1 MDTGTAGGGNRPHRK
16 EAGSP
21 DAVSRQEA
29 IMQEFEMKRSVKQAG
44 RRVAVAAGAVA
55 VLLLFLVLNPFVKID
70 AGERGV
76 VLNFGAVQNEVLD
89 EGLHLRI
96 PIMQRIVKMDVKIQK
111 SETRS
116 EAASKDLQDIQSVIA
131 LNYHII
137 PDKANWVYQN
147 IGTAFKERVIDPTVQ
162 ESVKAVTA
170 RYTAVQLIGDREN
183 VSSAIKDALSQKLS
197 DYNLFVDGFSVID
210 FSFSK
215 KFTDAIEAKQE
226 AEQLALKAQRDLQR
240 IKIEAEQKVAQ
251 AKAEAESLRLQ
262 KQQITRELIEL
273 RKIEA
278 LREAIAKWNGTV
290 PNVLLSGGGASPLI
304 SLDGLMKK

>member
-1 MDTGTAGGGNRPHRK
+1 
-16 EAGSP
+16 
-21 DAVSRQEA
+21 
-29 IMQEFEMKRSVKQAG
+29 MQEFEMKRTVKQISKRVG
-44 RRVAVAAGAVA
+44 MGIVAVGVLL
-55 VLLLFLVLNPFVKID
+55 VLLLMNPFVKID

-76 VLNFGAVQNEVLD
+76 LLNFGAVQGDVLG

-96 PIMQRIVKMDVKIQK
+96 PIMQKIVKMDVKIQK
-111 SETRS
+111 SETRA
-116 EAASKDLQDIQSVIA
+116 EAASKDLQDIKSVIA

-147 IGTAFKERVIDPTVQ
+147 IGVAFKERVIDPTVQ
-162 ESVKAVTA
+162 EAVKAVTA
-170 RYTAVQLIGDREN
+170 KYTAVQLIGEREA
-183 VSSAIKDALSQKLS
+183 VSTAIKDALSQKLA
-197 DYNLFVDGFSVID
+197 DYNLYVDGFSVID

-226 AEQLALKAQRDLQR
+226 AEQLALKAQRDLDR
-240 IKIEAEQKVAQ
+240 VKIEAEQKVAQ

-262 KQQITRELIEL
+262 KQQITVELIEL

-290 PNVLLSGGGASPLI
+290 PNVLLSGGGATPLF
-304 SLDGLMKK
+304 SVDSLMKK

>member
-1 MDTGTAGGGNRPHRK
+1 
-16 EAGSP
+16 
-21 DAVSRQEA
+21 
-29 IMQEFEMKRSVKQAG
+29 MQEFEMKRTVKQAG
-44 RRVAVAAGAVA
+44 KRVGILFVAMAVFF
-55 VLLLFLVLNPFVKID
+55 FLIVLNPFVKID

-76 VLNFGAVQNEVLD
+76 LLNFGAVQKEVLG
-89 EGLHLRI
+89 EGLHLLI
-96 PIMQRIVKMDVKIQK
+96 PVMQRVVKMDVKIQK

-116 EAASKDLQDIQSVIA
+116 EAASKDLQDIKSVIA
-131 LNYHII
+131 LNYHIV

-147 IGTAFKERVIDPTVQ
+147 IGIAFKERIIDPAVQ

-170 RYTAVQLIGDREN
+170 KYTALQLIGERET
-183 VSSAIKDALSQKLS
+183 VSTAIKDALSEKLA
-197 DYNLFVDGFSVID
+197 DYNLYVDGFSVID

-240 IKIEAEQKVAQ
+240 VRIEAEQKVAQ

-262 KQQITRELIEL
+262 KQQITPELIEL

-278 LREAIAKWNGTV
+278 MREAISKWNGTV
-290 PNVLLSGGGASPLI
+290 PNVLLSGGGATPLL
-304 SLDGLMKK
+304 SLDSLMKK

>member
-1 MDTGTAGGGNRPHRK
+1 
-16 EAGSP
+16 
-21 DAVSRQEA
+21 
-29 IMQEFEMKRSVKQAG
+29 MQEFEMKRTVKQAG
-44 RRVAVAAGAVA
+44 KKA
-55 VLLLFLVLNPFVKID
+55 VLGFVILAALFLLLAMNPFVKID

-76 VLNFGAVQNEVLD
+76 LLNFGAVQEAVLD
-89 EGLHLRI
+89 EGLHLRV

-111 SETRS
+111 SETRA

-147 IGTAFKERVIDPTVQ
+147 IGVAFKERVIDPTVQ
-162 ESVKAVTA
+162 EAVKAVTA
-170 RYTAVQLIGDREN
+170 KYTAVQLIGERET
-183 VSSAIKDALSQKLS
+183 VSVAIKDALSQKLA
-197 DYNLFVDGFSVID
+197 DYNLYVDGFSVID

-226 AEQLALKAQRDLQR
+226 AEQLALKAQRDLER
-240 IKIEAEQKVAQ
+240 IRIEAEQKVAQ

-262 KQQITRELIEL
+262 KQQITVELIEL

-278 LREAIAKWNGTV
+278 FREAIAKWNGSV
-290 PNVLLSGGGASPLI
+290 PNVLLSGGGAAPLL
-304 SLDGLMKK
+304 SLDGLLKK

>member
-1 MDTGTAGGGNRPHRK
+1 
-16 EAGSP
+16 
-21 DAVSRQEA
+21 
-29 IMQEFEMKRSVKQAG
+29 MQEFEMKKTVKQAG
-44 RRVAVAAGAVA
+44 KRVALGFVVLAAVFI
-55 VLLLFLVLNPFVKID
+55 LLIMNPFVKIG

-76 VLNFGAVQNEVLD
+76 LLNFGAVQKDVLG

-96 PIMQRIVKMDVKIQK
+96 PIMQTIVKMDVKIQK

-116 EAASKDLQDIQSVIA
+116 EAASKDLQDIKSVIA

-147 IGTAFKERVIDPTVQ
+147 IGVEFKERIIDPSVQ
-162 ESVKAVTA
+162 EAVKAVTA
-170 RYTAVQLIGDREN
+170 KYTAVQLIGEREA
-183 VSSAIKDALSQKLS
+183 VSAAIKESLGEKLS
-197 DYNLFVDGFSVID
+197 GYNLYVDGFSVID

-215 KFTDAIEAKQE
+215 KFTDAIESKQE
-226 AEQLALKAQRDLQR
+226 AEQFALRAQRDLER
-240 IKIEAEQKVAQ
+240 IRIEAEQKIAQ

-262 KQQITRELIEL
+262 KAQITPELIEL

-278 LREAIAKWNGTV
+278 MREAIAKWNGTV
-290 PNVLLSGGGASPLI
+290 PNVLLSGGGATPLL

>member
-1 MDTGTAGGGNRPHRK
+1 
-16 EAGSP
+16 
-21 DAVSRQEA
+21 
-29 IMQEFEMKRSVKQAG
+29 MQEFEMKRSVKQIS
-44 RRVAVAAGAVA
+44 RRVAAGMIGVA
-55 VLLLFLVLNPFVKID
+55 VLLFLIMLNPFVKID

-76 VLNFGAVQNEVLD
+76 VLNFGAVQDEVLG
-89 EGLHLRI
+89 EGLHLRV
-96 PIMQRIVKMDVKIQK
+96 PIMQKIVEMDVKIQK
-111 SETRS
+111 SETRA
-116 EAASKDLQDIQSVIA
+116 EAASKDLQDIKSVIA

-147 IGTAFKERVIDPTVQ
+147 IGVAFKERVIDPTVQ

-170 RYTAVQLIGDREN
+170 RYTAVQLIGEREN
-183 VSSAIKDALSQKLS
+183 VSTAIKDALSQKLA

-226 AEQLALKAQRDLQR
+226 AEQFALKAQRDLDR

-262 KQQITRELIEL
+262 KQQITAELIEL

-278 LREAIAKWNGTV
+278 FREAIAKWNGTV
-290 PNVLLSGGGASPLI
+290 PNVLLSGGGVSPLI
-304 SLDGLMKK
+304 NLEGLMKK

>member
-1 MDTGTAGGGNRPHRK
+1 
-16 EAGSP
+16 
-21 DAVSRQEA
+21 
-29 IMQEFEMKRSVKQAG
+29 MQEFEMKRTVTQISK
-44 RRVAVAAGAVA
+44 RVGMGIVAVA
-55 VLLLFLVLNPFVKID
+55 VLLALLLMNPFVKID

-76 VLNFGAVQNEVLD
+76 LLNFGAVQNEVLG

-96 PIMQRIVKMDVKIQK
+96 PIMQKIVKLDVKIQK

-116 EAASKDLQDIQSVIA
+116 EAASKDLQDIKSLIA

-147 IGTAFKERVIDPTVQ
+147 VGVAFKERIIDPNVQ
-162 ESVKAVTA
+162 EAVKAVTA
-170 RYTAVQLIGDREN
+170 KYTAVQLIGEREA
-183 VSSAIKDALSQKLS
+183 VSTAIKDALSQKLA

-215 KFTDAIEAKQE
+215 KFTDAIESKQE
-226 AEQLALKAQRDLQR
+226 AEQFALRAQRDLER

-262 KQQITRELIEL
+262 KGQITKEMIEL

-278 LREAIAKWNGTV
+278 MREAIAKWNGTV
-290 PNVLLSGGGASPLI
+290 PNVLLSGGGASPLL
-304 SLDGLMKK
+304 SLDGLIKK

>member
-1 MDTGTAGGGNRPHRK
+1 
-16 EAGSP
+16 
-21 DAVSRQEA
+21 
-29 IMQEFEMKRSVKQAG
+29 MQEFEMKRTVKQISK
-44 RRVAVAAGAVA
+44 RVAAGVVVVA
-55 VLLLFLVLNPFVKID
+55 VLLVLLLLNPFVKID

-76 VLNFGAVQNEVLD
+76 VLNFGAVQDEVLG

-96 PIMQRIVKMDVKIQK
+96 PIMQKIMKMDVKIQK
-111 SETRS
+111 SETRA
-116 EAASKDLQDIQSVIA
+116 EAASKDLQDIKSVIA
-131 LNYHII
+131 LNYHVI
-137 PDKANWVYQN
+137 PEKANWVYQN
-147 IGTAFKERVIDPTVQ
+147 IGVAFKERVIDPTVQ
-162 ESVKAVTA
+162 EAVKAVTA

-183 VSSAIKDALSQKLS
+183 VSTAIKDALSQKLA
-197 DYNLFVDGFSVID
+197 DYNLSVDGFSVID

-226 AEQLALKAQRDLQR
+226 AEQFALKAARDLDR
-240 IKIEAEQKVAQ
+240 IKIEAEQKITQ

-262 KQQITRELIEL
+262 KQQITSELIEL

-278 LREAIAKWNGTV
+278 LREAIAKWNGIA

>member
-1 MDTGTAGGGNRPHRK
+1 
-16 EAGSP
+16 
-21 DAVSRQEA
+21 
-29 IMQEFEMKRSVKQAG
+29 MQEFEMKRTVKQISK
-44 RRVAVAAGAVA
+44 RVAAGVVVVA
-55 VLLLFLVLNPFVKID
+55 VLLVLLLLNPFVKID

-76 VLNFGAVQNEVLD
+76 VLNFGAVQDEVLG

-96 PIMQRIVKMDVKIQK
+96 PIMQKIMKMDVKIQK
-111 SETRS
+111 SETRA
-116 EAASKDLQDIQSVIA
+116 EAASKDLQDIKSVIA

-137 PDKANWVYQN
+137 PEKANWVYQN
-147 IGTAFKERVIDPTVQ
+147 IGVAFKERVIDPTVQ
-162 ESVKAVTA
+162 EAVKAVTA

-183 VSSAIKDALSQKLS
+183 VSTAIKDALSQKLA
-197 DYNLFVDGFSVID
+197 DYHLSVDGFSVID

-226 AEQLALKAQRDLQR
+226 AEQFALKAARDLDR
-240 IKIEAEQKVAQ
+240 IKIEAEQKITQ

-262 KQQITRELIEL
+262 KQQITSELIEL

-278 LREAIAKWNGTV
+278 LREAIAKWNGIA

>member
-1 MDTGTAGGGNRPHRK
+1 
-16 EAGSP
+16 
-21 DAVSRQEA
+21 
-29 IMQEFEMKRSVKQAG
+29 MQEFEMKRTVKQISK
-44 RRVAVAAGAVA
+44 RVGMGIVAVA
-55 VLLLFLVLNPFVKID
+55 VLLVLLLMNPFVKID

-76 VLNFGAVQNEVLD
+76 LLNFGAVQGDVLG

-96 PIMQRIVKMDVKIQK
+96 PIMQKVVKMDVKIQK
-111 SETRS
+111 SETRA
-116 EAASKDLQDIQSVIA
+116 EAASKDLQDIKSLIA

-147 IGTAFKERVIDPTVQ
+147 IGVAFKERVVDPTVQ
-162 ESVKAVTA
+162 EAVKAVTA
-170 RYTAVQLIGDREN
+170 KYTAVQLIGEREA
-183 VSSAIKDALSQKLS
+183 VSTAIKEALSQKLA

-226 AEQLALKAQRDLQR
+226 AEQLALKAQRDLDR

-262 KQQITRELIEL
+262 KQQITMELIEL

-290 PNVLLSGGGASPLI
+290 PNVLLSGGGATPLF
-304 SLDGLMKK
+304 SVDSLMKK

>member
-1 MDTGTAGGGNRPHRK
+1 
-16 EAGSP
+16 
-21 DAVSRQEA
+21 
-29 IMQEFEMKRSVKQAG
+29 MQEFEMKRTVKQVGKKAG
-44 RRVAVAAGAVA
+44 IGVIALAVI
-55 VLLLFLVLNPFVKID
+55 LLLIILNPFVKIE

-76 VLNFGAVQNEVLD
+76 LLNFGAVQDDVLG
-89 EGLHLRI
+89 EGLHFRI

-131 LNYHII
+131 LNYHIV

-162 ESVKAVTA
+162 EAVKAVTA
-170 RYTAVQLIGDREN
+170 KYTAVQLIGEREA
-183 VSSAIKDALSQKLS
+183 VSTAIKDALGEKLA
-197 DYNLFVDGFSVID
+197 DYNLYVDGFSVID

-226 AEQLALKAQRDLQR
+226 AEQFALKAQRDLDR
-240 IKIEAEQKVAQ
+240 IRIEAEQKIAQ
-251 AKAEAESLRLQ
+251 ARAEAESLRLQ
-262 KQQITRELIEL
+262 KEQITMELIEL

-278 LREAIAKWNGTV
+278 MREAIAKWNGTV
-290 PNVLLSGGGASPLI
+290 PNVLLSGGGATPLI
-304 SLDGLMKK
+304 SLDAMTKNR

>member
-1 MDTGTAGGGNRPHRK
+1 
-16 EAGSP
+16 
-21 DAVSRQEA
+21 
-29 IMQEFEMKRSVKQAG
+29 MQEFEMKRTVKQAG
-44 RRVAVAAGAVA
+44 KRAALGFA
-55 VLLLFLVLNPFVKID
+55 VLAVLFLLIVLNPFVKID

-76 VLNFGAVQNEVLD
+76 LLNFGAVQKDVLG
-89 EGLHLRI
+89 EGLHFRI

-147 IGTAFKERVIDPTVQ
+147 IGVAFKERIIDPSVQ
-162 ESVKAVTA
+162 EAVKAVTA
-170 RYTAVQLIGDREN
+170 KYTAVQLIGEREA
-183 VSSAIKDALSQKLS
+183 VSAAIKDSLSQKLA
-197 DYNLFVDGFSVID
+197 DYNLYVDGFSVID

-215 KFTDAIEAKQE
+215 KFTDAIESKQE
-226 AEQLALKAQRDLQR
+226 AEQFALRAQRDLER
-240 IKIEAEQKVAQ
+240 IRIEAEQKVAQ
-251 AKAEAESLRLQ
+251 AKAEAEALRLQ
-262 KQQITRELIEL
+262 KAQITPELIEL

-290 PNVLLSGGGASPLI
+290 PNVLLSGGSATPLL
-304 SLDGLMKK
+304 SLDSLMKK

>member
-1 MDTGTAGGGNRPHRK
+1 
-16 EAGSP
+16 
-21 DAVSRQEA
+21 
-29 IMQEFEMKRSVKQAG
+29 MQEFEMKRTVKQAG
-44 RRVAVAAGAVA
+44 KRVVAVVVVMA
-55 VLLLFLVLNPFVKID
+55 VLFVLVVMNPFVKID

-76 VLNFGAVQNEVLD
+76 MLNFGAVQDEVLE
-89 EGLHLRI
+89 EGLHFRI

-111 SETRS
+111 SETRA
-116 EAASKDLQDIQSVIA
+116 EAASKDLQDIKSVIA

-147 IGTAFKERVIDPTVQ
+147 IGVAFKERVIDPTVQ
-162 ESVKAVTA
+162 EAVKAVTA
-170 RYTAVQLIGDREN
+170 KYTAVQLIGEREN
-183 VSSAIKDALSQKLS
+183 VSTAIKDALSQKLA

-215 KFTDAIEAKQE
+215 KFTDAIESKQE
-226 AEQLALKAQRDLQR
+226 AEQFALKAQRDLER

-262 KQQITRELIEL
+262 KQQITAELIEL

-278 LREAIAKWNGTV
+278 MREAIAKWNGTV
-290 PNVLLSGGGASPLI
+290 PNVLMGGGGATPFI
-304 SLDGLMKK
+304 GLDSLMKK

>member
-1 MDTGTAGGGNRPHRK
+1 
-16 EAGSP
+16 
-21 DAVSRQEA
+21 
-29 IMQEFEMKRSVKQAG
+29 MQEFEMKRTVKQISK
-44 RRVAVAAGAVA
+44 RVGMGIAAVA
-55 VLLLFLVLNPFVKID
+55 VLLVLIIMNPFVKID

-76 VLNFGAVQNEVLD
+76 MLNFGAVQGDVLG

-96 PIMQRIVKMDVKIQK
+96 PIMQKIVKMDVKIQK

-116 EAASKDLQDIQSVIA
+116 EAASKDLQDIKSVIA
-131 LNYHII
+131 LNYHIV

-147 IGTAFKERVIDPTVQ
+147 IGVAFKERIIDPTVQ
-162 ESVKAVTA
+162 EAVKAVTA
-170 RYTAVQLIGDREN
+170 KYTAVQLIGEREN
-183 VSSAIKDALSQKLS
+183 VSTAIKDALSQKLA

-215 KFTDAIEAKQE
+215 KFTDAIESKQE
-226 AEQLALKAQRDLQR
+226 AEQFALRAQRDLER

-262 KQQITRELIEL
+262 KGQITKEMIEL

-278 LREAIAKWNGTV
+278 MREAIAKWNGTV
-290 PNVLLSGGGASPLI
+290 PNVLFSGGGASPLI
-304 SLDGLMKK
+304 SLDGLIKK